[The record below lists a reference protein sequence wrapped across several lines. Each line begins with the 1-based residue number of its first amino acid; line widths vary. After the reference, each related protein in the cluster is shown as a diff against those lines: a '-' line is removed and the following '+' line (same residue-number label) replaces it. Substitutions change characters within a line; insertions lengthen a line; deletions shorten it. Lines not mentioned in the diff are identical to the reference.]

1 MEVSLD
7 TWKTVVQ
14 TLEFAQAEDARA
26 EVQSV
31 SRSPAQAAGPRKLEG
46 KLTVNGQLISQ
57 ARDPVRVKT
66 SRSRKTRPCDFLR
79 SRCCGRSTYL
89 LLFGPI
95 CRFGQ
100 LPRT

>member
-14 TLEFAQAEDARA
+14 TLELAQAEDARA

-31 SRSPAQAAGPRKLEG
+31 SRTQAQAAGPHKLEG
-46 KLTVNGQLISQ
+46 KLTVNGQLIPQ
-57 ARDPVRVKT
+57 ARDSARVKT
-66 SRSRKTRPCDFLR
+66 SRSRKTC
-79 SRCCGRSTYL
+79 Y
-89 LLFGPI
+89 GPTGPVVVAGVS
-95 CRFGQ
+95 RFGQ